1 MNIFS
6 PIRIFNL
13 SSILLLLTFYSVLV
27 TKEIS
32 QRAIYFTKND
42 VIPLICGIVAFNI
55 GFYFSAKVLN
65 LKPKSYSNLKPS
77 VNLIEGV
84 RKIGIRLV
92 QISIF
97 GYIVWV
103 VIDTESWFNSSSS
116 GHLRTIPGITTFT
129 QFLPVGVAC
138 LFYVQKMYQTRIYYK
153 TILFCVLLVTYRTFI
168 NNERLALL
176 EVLIP
181 LSVIYLYFYSKQ
193 IRTPWWVVYSLAL
206 FAVFSLFALTEYFR
220 SWQYYQLQYGL
231 TFMNFITDRFISY
244 YGTALNNGLI
254 YQQIFPQI
262 TNLPIGILDWL
273 WQFPVLGSL
282 LTNSLTNQDLVVN
295 WSQALKSYAGTDEYN
310 NINSY
315 FMILSEANLYI
326 LAAMFLILGGFFQ
339 MMYSKLHNPKSP
351 YVIVLGSLLI
361 GILELP
367 RLFWFGLGRAFPI
380 VISSLLIYLYIKK
393 IERIAG

>member
-13 SSILLLLTFYSVLV
+13 SSMLLLLTFSYVLF
-27 TKEIS
+27 TQEIS

-42 VIPLICGIVAFNI
+42 VIPLLCGIVGFNI

-65 LKPKSYSNLKPS
+65 LKPKMFSNFKPS
-77 VNLIEGV
+77 VNLIESV

-92 QISIF
+92 QISVF
-97 GYIVWV
+97 GYITWII
-103 VIDTESWFNSSSS
+103 IDAESWFSYSSS

-129 QFLPVGVAC
+129 QFLPVGVGC
-138 LFYVQKMYQTRIYYK
+138 LFYVQKMYETKIYNK
-153 TILFCVLLVTYRTFI
+153 AILFCVLLVTYRTFI

-181 LSVIYLYFYSKQ
+181 LGVIYLYFNSKQ
-193 IRTPWWVVYSLAL
+193 IRTPWWIIYSLAL
-206 FAVFSLFALTEYFR
+206 FVVFSLFALTEYFR
-220 SWQYYQLQYGL
+220 SWQSYKLEYGL
-231 TFMNFITDRFISY
+231 TFMNFTTDRFISY
-244 YGTALNNGLI
+244 YGTALNNGAI
-254 YQQIFPQI
+254 YQQVYPQI
-262 TNLPIGILDWL
+262 SNLPMGTLDWL

-282 LTNSLTNQDLVVN
+282 LNNLLTNQDLFVN
-295 WSQALKSYAGTDEYN
+295 WSQALKSFAGTDEYT

-339 MMYSKLHNPKSP
+339 ILYSKLHNPKSP
-351 YVIVLGSLLI
+351 YIIVLGSLLI

-380 VISSLLIYLYIKK
+380 VISSLLIYLYLKK

>member
-42 VIPLICGIVAFNI
+42 AIPLICGIVAFNI

-84 RKIGIRLV
+84 RKIGIRFV

-103 VIDTESWFNSSSS
+103 VIDTESWFNYSSS

-181 LSVIYLYFYSKQ
+181 LGVIYLYFYSKQ

-244 YGTALNNGLI
+244 YGTALNNGVI

-295 WSQALKSYAGTDEYN
+295 WSQALKSYAGTDEYT

-339 MMYSKLHNPKSP
+339 IMYSKLHNPKSP

>member
-13 SSILLLLTFYSVLV
+13 SSMLLLLTFSYVLF

-42 VIPLICGIVAFNI
+42 VIPLLCGIVAFNI
-55 GFYFSAKVLN
+55 GYYFSAKVLN
-65 LKPKSYSNLKPS
+65 LKPKTYSNFKPS

-97 GYIVWV
+97 GYIIWIV
-103 VIDTESWFNSSSS
+103 VDSESWFSYSSS
-116 GHLRTIPGITTFT
+116 GHFRTIPGITTFT
-129 QFLPVGVAC
+129 QFLPVGVGC
-138 LFYVQKMYQTRIYYK
+138 LFYVQKMYETRIYNK
-153 TILFCVLLVTYRTFI
+153 TILFCILLVTYRTLI

-181 LSVIYLYFYSKQ
+181 LGVIYLYFNSKQ
-193 IRTPWWVVYSLAL
+193 IRTPWWVIYSLAL
-206 FAVFSLFALTEYFR
+206 FVVFSLFAVTEYFR
-220 SWQYYQLQYGL
+220 SWQSYKLEYGL
-231 TFMNFITDRFISY
+231 TFMNFTTDRFISY
-244 YGTALNNGLI
+244 YGTALNNGSI
-254 YQQIFPQI
+254 YQQIYPQI
-262 TNLPIGILDWL
+262 SNLPVGILDWL

-282 LTNSLTNQDLVVN
+282 LNSSLTNQDLVIN
-295 WSQALKSYAGTDEYN
+295 WSQALKSYAGTDEYT

-315 FMILSEANLYI
+315 FLILSEANLYI
-326 LAAMFLILGGFFQ
+326 LVAMFLILGGFFQ
-339 MMYSKLHNPKSP
+339 TMYSKLHNPKSP

-361 GILELP
+361 GLLELP

-380 VISSLLIYLYIKK
+380 VISSLLIYIYIKK

>member
-103 VIDTESWFNSSSS
+103 VIDTESWLNYSSS

-153 TILFCVLLVTYRTFI
+153 TILY
-168 NNERLALL
+168 
-176 EVLIP
+176 
-181 LSVIYLYFYSKQ
+181 
-193 IRTPWWVVYSLAL
+193 
-206 FAVFSLFALTEYFR
+206 
-220 SWQYYQLQYGL
+220 
-231 TFMNFITDRFISY
+231 
-244 YGTALNNGLI
+244 
-254 YQQIFPQI
+254 
-262 TNLPIGILDWL
+262 
-273 WQFPVLGSL
+273 
-282 LTNSLTNQDLVVN
+282 
-295 WSQALKSYAGTDEYN
+295 
-310 NINSY
+310 
-315 FMILSEANLYI
+315 
-326 LAAMFLILGGFFQ
+326 
-339 MMYSKLHNPKSP
+339 
-351 YVIVLGSLLI
+351 
-361 GILELP
+361 
-367 RLFWFGLGRAFPI
+367 
-380 VISSLLIYLYIKK
+380 
-393 IERIAG
+393 